1 MAFTSATT
9 GTTMDLNAIQDQ
21 RHDHSVTE
29 IPPSQVQQGPQIQSQ
44 IYKEDPPRITCCYG
58 IMVFVGLFLSLLTL
72 TLLVIY
78 AGVWTQRSLYDEH
91 LIAVLGGIN
100 SKNEMI
106 EESELI
112 SLPASSR
119 TKACPSIDSLPMGVS
134 GAIGTVLMKH
144 ICYCGG
150 QISSTNGSTNADC
163 YKYTWDGWVKF
174 STMTKPRAF
183 AASAWVPRR
192 GWWVTGGINAFEND
206 GISTTDLFNTGNDDN
221 DEVYGPKPTNTF
233 LLGPILP
240 EAVSHHCLIKQAN
253 AAKYLLIGGSTPTNK
268 FSSKVWEYDWVQ
280 RKWSEDGA
288 IAPLYTG
295 RHSHA
300 CSLAHNGEVV
310 VVAGGLTELEP
321 DGDGSVSVE
330 LLQIS
335 SSMWHKMPAMPHPI
349 YGGIS
354 AKLSP
359 GAPHGYGDF
368 ALIGGSLSNSKLL
381 QFVVRGMF
389 ETGNEATERSLS
401 IARRYAAV
409 VVASPRLVCL

>member
-9 GTTMDLNAIQDQ
+9 GTTMELNAIESQI
-21 RHDHSVTE
+21 HDHSVPDLTPQTKDITMGQIKKE
-29 IPPSQVQQGPQIQSQ
+29 NPPQMS
-44 IYKEDPPRITCCYG
+44 CCYG
-58 IMVFVGLFLSLLTL
+58 IMVFLGLFASLLTL

-78 AGVWTQRSLYDEH
+78 AGVWTQRSLYDEQ
-91 LIAVLGGIN
+91 LIVILGGTN
-100 SKNEMI
+100 SKKEI
-106 EESELI
+106 LKDTELL

-119 TKACPSIDSLPMGVS
+119 IKACPSIDSLPMGVS
-134 GAIGTVLMKH
+134 GATGTLLLKH
-144 ICYCGG
+144 VSYCGG
-150 QISSTNGSTNADC
+150 QISSTNESTLADC
-163 YKYTWDGWVKF
+163 YKYTSDGWVKF
-174 STMTKPRAF
+174 STMTKSRAF

-192 GWWVTGGINAFEND
+192 GWWVTGGMNADERD
-206 GISTTDLFNTGNDDN
+206 GISTTDLFNTGEDDS

-253 AAKYLLIGGSTPTNK
+253 AAKYLLIGGTTPTNK

-280 RKWSEDGA
+280 RQWSEEDS

-300 CSLAHNGEVV
+300 CALAHDGEVV
-310 VVAGGLTELEP
+310 VVAGGLTEKEP
-321 DGDGSVSVE
+321 DGDGTVSVE
-330 LLQIS
+330 ILQIS
-335 SSMWHKMPAMPHPI
+335 SSIWHKMPALPHPM
-349 YGGIS
+349 YGGVS

-368 ALIGGSLSNSKLL
+368 ALVGGSYTNSELL

-389 ETGNEATERSLS
+389 ETGNEATERSLTVK
-401 IARRYAAV
+401 RRYAVV